1 MIFWASVFLPYP
13 VLLQH
18 NSGGLAVTVNT
29 AVQAVGEQKV
39 VGKKGAESPNHQ
51 RQGSDP
57 VSGFHRDVECQRE
70 WA

>member
-29 AVQAVGEQKV
+29 AVEAVAEQKV
-39 VGKKGAESPNHQ
+39 VGKKRAELRVDGKKGGMS
-51 RQGSDP
+51 
-57 VSGFHRDVECQRE
+57 
-70 WA
+70 